1 MFGIVMQDK
10 EICTRALECMLGM
23 KIDRIRL
30 VEPQKSVIPLYTSRS
45 IRLDVYVQDSKTVYD
60 VEIQNRNTD
69 DMGRRT
75 RYYQSMMDADSLL
88 KGKSCKQLKDSIIIF
103 LCRFDPFKKQIVGKP
118 LSILISV

>member
-1 MFGIVMQDK
+1 MQDK
-10 EICTRALECMLGM
+10 DICTRALECMLGM
-23 KIDRIRL
+23 KIKRIKL

-60 VEIQNRNTD
+60 VEIQNRNMD

-88 KGKSCKQLKDSIIIF
+88 KGNSCAHSSNTY
-103 LCRFDPFKKQIVGKP
+103 RRAR
-118 LSILISV
+118 LSQTLQGE